1 MSVLSVGVGDED
13 LLYTRI
19 FLEHENIILSLFI
32 YT

>member
-1 MSVLSVGVGDED
+1 MSVLSVGDEE

>member
-1 MSVLSVGVGDED
+1 MSVLSVGDEE
-13 LLYTRI
+13 LLYSTHI